1 MVSALP
7 HALWVSSNSKFVS
20 RIEMKTE
27 TNNAFPLI
35 KSHHL
40 AATVEALRSGQM
52 DPMAYVDEMCAR
64 TAEVDPRIEA
74 MLPEPDHQ
82 NRLRAEAAE
91 LQSRFPDP
99 AARPPLYG
107 ALLAVKDVFH
117 LSGFVTRAGSKVP
130 PHLFAGPEAIAV
142 RLLRDAGAL
151 IFGKSVTTEFAYF
164 EPGPTRN
171 PHNLAHTP
179 GGSSSGSA
187 AAVAA
192 GLCNL
197 ALGTQTIGSV
207 SRPAAFCG
215 IVGFKPTLN
224 RIPTAGLVY
233 FSRTVDHAGF
243 FTQDVAGAV
252 LAASVLCQAWR
263 PQSPP
268 SKLPTLGIPVGP
280 YLEQTEPDAL
290 KAFENQVS
298 RLEAIGCTIKQLPAL
313 ADIQRLNQLHR
324 QMIFAEFA
332 QEHAEIYAEH
342 ATLYR
347 PRTVEAI
354 EIGKKVGA
362 EELETARA
370 NCNRLRAELEA
381 RMSEAHIDLWVC
393 PSACGPAP
401 MGIHATGDPNMNL
414 PWTHAGMPV
423 ITLPSG
429 RAENRLPLGLQFI
442 APFGADE
449 LLLSWALKLE
459 ARMKMA

>member
-1 MVSALP
+1 
-7 HALWVSSNSKFVS
+7 
-20 RIEMKTE
+20 MKTE
-27 TNNAFPLI
+27 KNSSSSLI
-35 KSHHL
+35 RPHHL
-40 AATVEALRSGQM
+40 ATTVEALRSGRM
-52 DPMAYVDEMCAR
+52 DLMAYVDEMCTR

-74 MLPEPDHQ
+74 LLPEPDHRE
-82 NRLRAEAAE
+82 RLRAEAIE
-91 LQSRFPDP
+91 LKSRFPDP
-99 AARPPLYG
+99 TDRPPLYG
-107 ALLAVKDVFH
+107 ALVAVKDIFH
-117 LSGFVTRAGSKVP
+117 LSGFVTRAGSAVP
-130 PHLFAGPEAIAV
+130 PQLFAGPEAIAI

-171 PHNLAHTP
+171 PHNPAHTP

-187 AAVAA
+187 AAVAS
-192 GLCNL
+192 GLCAL

-233 FSRTVDHAGF
+233 FSRSVDHVGF

-263 PQSPP
+263 PQFPP
-268 SKLPTLGIPVGP
+268 KALPTLGIPVGP

-290 KAFENQVS
+290 KAFENQMS
-298 RLEAIGCTIKQLPAL
+298 RLEAIGCTIKRLPAL
-313 ADIQRLNQLHR
+313 ADIQQLNHLHR

-332 QEHAEIYAEH
+332 REHAEIYAQH
-342 ATLYR
+342 AALYR
-347 PRTVEAI
+347 PRTVEII
-354 EIGKKVGA
+354 EIGKKVGT
-362 EELETARA
+362 EELEAARA

-381 RMSEAHIDLWVC
+381 RMSEAEIDLWVC

-401 MGIHATGDPNMNL
+401 QGIHATGDPNMNL

-423 ITLPSG
+423 ITLPCG
-429 RAENRLPLGLQFI
+429 RAENGLPLGLQLI

-449 LLLSWALKLE
+449 LLLSWAQMLA
-459 ARMKMA
+459 ARMDIE